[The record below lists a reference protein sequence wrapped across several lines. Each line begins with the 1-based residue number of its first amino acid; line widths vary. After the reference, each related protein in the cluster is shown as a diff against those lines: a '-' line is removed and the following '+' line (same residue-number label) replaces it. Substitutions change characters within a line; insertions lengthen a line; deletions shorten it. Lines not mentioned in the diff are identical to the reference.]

1 MNNSTSTLEIEV
13 APTTRDAMLG
23 VYRPPELR
31 FVAGEGSSLISE
43 DGRAFLDFTSG
54 IGVNALGFGSPVI
67 RAAIEAALD
76 TGLIHTSNL
85 FRTAPAEA
93 LASRLIELSFPG
105 KVFFCNSGAEAG
117 EASLKF
123 ARRAARAWLGDSA
136 TEEAKAA
143 KHQIVAFKDGFHGRL
158 HGTLAITDRPAYQ
171 APFAPL
177 MPGAVV
183 VDLDDSDA
191 IRAAVSAERTAAI
204 IVEPILGEGG
214 VRPVSAAK
222 LMELR
227 ALCDEVGAVLI
238 FDEVQCGIGRTGEVF
253 AWQESSVLPDL
264 LALAKPIG
272 GGLPMGAVILA
283 DRVAETIQP
292 GDHATTFGGG
302 PLVASVALAVLETV
316 AQPDFLAEV
325 RRKGA
330 LIEAGLIDIASRHES
345 VLAYRGRGLMWGLEL
360 SVPVADLTAAAFEAG
375 VLLVGAGPGVLR
387 LLPPLT
393 VTDQEIERVLGLID
407 ELLS

>member
-1 MNNSTSTLEIEV
+1 MNESFSTLDIDV

-23 VYRPPELR
+23 VYRPNALR
-31 FVAGEGSSLISE
+31 FVAGEGSSLIAE
-43 DGRAFLDFTSG
+43 DGRMFLDFTSG

-67 RAAIEAALD
+67 RAAIESALD

-93 LASRLIELSFPG
+93 LASRLVELSFPG

-123 ARRAARAWLGDSA
+123 ARRAARAWLGASTTD
-136 TEEAKAA
+136 EAKAA
-143 KHQIVAFKDGFHGRL
+143 KHEILAFRHGFHGRL
-158 HGTLAITDRPAYQ
+158 HGTLAVTDRPAYQ
-171 APFAPL
+171 APFTPL
-177 MPGAVV
+177 MPGAHI
-183 VDLDDSDA
+183 VDLDDSAA

-214 VRPVSAAK
+214 VRPVESAK
-222 LMELR
+222 LKELR
-227 ALCDEVGAVLI
+227 ALCDEIGAVLI
-238 FDEVQCGIGRTGEVF
+238 FDEVQCGIGRTGDVF
-253 AWQESSVLPDL
+253 AWQESGIQPDL
-264 LALAKPIG
+264 LSLAKPIG

-302 PLVASVALAVLETV
+302 PLVAAVALAVLDTV
-316 AQPDFLAEV
+316 AEPDFLAEV
-325 RRKGA
+325 KRKGA
-330 LIEAGLIDIASRHES
+330 LIEAGLAEIASKHS
-345 VLAYRGRGLMWGLEL
+345 AVVAVRGRGLMWGIEL
-360 SVPVADLTAAAFEAG
+360 SVPVAEITAAAFEAG
-375 VLLVGAGPGVLR
+375 VLLVGAGPDVLR

-393 VTDQEIERVLGLID
+393 VTDLEIERVLGLID

>member
-1 MNNSTSTLEIEV
+1 MSMPGLEFET

-23 VYRPPELR
+23 VYRPPEIR
-31 FVAGEGSSLISE
+31 FVAGEGSSLIAE
-43 DGRAFLDFTSG
+43 DGRVFLDFTSG

-67 RAAIEAALD
+67 RAAVEAALD

-93 LASRLIELSFPG
+93 LASRLVELSFPG
-105 KVFFCNSGAEAG
+105 KVFYCNSGAEAG

-123 ARRAARAWLGDSA
+123 ARRAARSWLGEG
-136 TEEAKAA
+136 TLEEARAA
-143 KHQIVAFKDGFHGRL
+143 KHEILAFKNGFHGRL
-158 HGTLAITDRPAYQ
+158 HGTLAVTDRPAYQ
-171 APFAPL
+171 EPFTPL
-177 MPGAVV
+177 MPGAVI
-183 VDLDDSDA
+183 VDLEDSDA

-204 IVEPILGEGG
+204 IIEPILGEGG
-214 VRPVSAAK
+214 VRPVPAEK
-222 LMELR
+222 LQELR
-227 ALCDEVGAVLI
+227 VLCDEIGAVLI
-238 FDEVQCGIGRTGEVF
+238 FDEVQCGIGRTGQVF
-253 AWQESSVLPDL
+253 AWQDSGVVPDV

-316 AQPDFLAEV
+316 AQTEFLAEV
-325 RRKGA
+325 RRKGE
-330 LIEAGLIDIASRHES
+330 LIQKGLTEIVAKHDAA
-345 VLAYRGRGLMWGLEL
+345 VGCRGRGLMWGLQL
-360 SVPVADLTAAAFEAG
+360 TSPVAELTAAAFEAG

-393 VTDQEIERVLGLID
+393 VTDHEIERVLALID
-407 ELLS
+407 ELLT

>member
-1 MNNSTSTLEIEV
+1 MSSLNMGLEMKT

-31 FVAGEGSSLISE
+31 FVAGEGSSLIAE
-43 DGRAFLDFTSG
+43 DGRVFLDFTSG

-67 RAAIEAALD
+67 RAAVESALD

-93 LASRLIELSFPG
+93 LATRLVELSFPG
-105 KVFFCNSGAEAG
+105 KVFYCNSGAEAG

-123 ARRAARAWLGDSA
+123 ARRAARAWLGADA
-136 TEEAKAA
+136 TDEARAA

-158 HGTLAITDRPAYQ
+158 HGTLAVTDRPAYQ
-171 APFAPL
+171 APFTPL
-177 MPGAVV
+177 MPGAVI
-183 VDLDDSDA
+183 VDLDDSVA
-191 IRAAVSAERTAAI
+191 IRAATSVAHTAAI
-204 IVEPILGEGG
+204 IVEPIMGEGG

-222 LMELR
+222 LAELR
-227 ALCDEVGAVLI
+227 AICDDVGAVLI
-238 FDEVQCGIGRTGEVF
+238 FDEVQCGIGRTGSVF
-253 AWQESSVLPDL
+253 AWQDSGVVPDL

-272 GGLPMGAVILA
+272 GGLPMGAVILS
-283 DRVAETIQP
+283 DRVADTIQP

-302 PLVASVALAVLETV
+302 PLVASVALAVLDTV
-316 AQPDFLAEV
+316 AEPEFLAEV
-325 RRKGA
+325 RRKGT
-330 LIEAGLIDIASRHES
+330 LIEQGLSDIVARHDSAAG
-345 VLAYRGRGLMWGLEL
+345 YRGRGLMWGLEL
-360 SVPVADLTAAAFEAG
+360 TVPVADITAAAFDAG

-393 VTDQEIERVLGLID
+393 VTDQEIDRVLGLID
-407 ELLS
+407 ELLT